1 MSPARGHLTV
11 GDVARQARVN
21 VQTVHY
27 YERRGLI
34 PEPARNES
42 NYRVYGT
49 DTPRRIRF
57 VQRAQELGFSLK
69 EIGELL
75 SLRARPQAGCADVL
89 ATAKTKIQ
97 DIDEKIRSLRSMRQA
112 LSKLTA
118 ECAGRGGISECPI
131 LDALDDDNDS

>member
-1 MSPARGHLTV
+1 MSPARSHLTV
-11 GDVARQARVN
+11 GDVARAAAVN

-42 NYRVYGT
+42 NYRVYDA

-57 VQRAQELGFSLK
+57 VQRAQALGFSLK
-69 EIGELL
+69 GIGELL

-89 ATAKTKIQ
+89 AAAEVKIR
-97 DIDEKIRSLRSMRQA
+97 DIDEKIRALRSMRRA

-118 ECAGRGGISECPI
+118 ECAGRGGITECPI
-131 LDALDDDNDS
+131 LDALDDDDDS